1 MTRVLRLVF
10 RVAVCGLA
18 VWLCACVVL
27 AAIVYR
33 TGTIDEARDAD
44 VIIVLGA
51 ALKSDGRPNKALS
64 RRSRHAAALWKAGH
78 AASII
83 CTGGVGPG
91 LARSEADGCREVA
104 TGAGV
109 PAGAILLE
117 EASHS
122 TEENA
127 SNARSIMDAHGWQT
141 AIVVSDS
148 YHVARARRVFCAR
161 RRRRAPQSRAAAGD
175 REPAVLCL
183 FGGAGDRRA
192 AARVLQVGPH
202 VSTGP
207 ATRRCQG
214 SNAGTPR
221 AAGDGTLASRLR

>member
-1 MTRVLRLVF
+1 MVPAWSRTMPVAWGRAATVVEREGGRMTRVLRLVF

-109 PAGAILLE
+109 PAGAK
-117 EASHS
+117 
-122 TEENA
+122 
-127 SNARSIMDAHGWQT
+127 R
-141 AIVVSDS
+141 
-148 YHVARARRVFCAR
+148 
-161 RRRRAPQSRAAAGD
+161 
-175 REPAVLCL
+175 PA
-183 FGGAGDRRA
+183 
-192 AARVLQVGPH
+192 QM
-202 VSTGP
+202 
-207 ATRRCQG
+207 
-214 SNAGTPR
+214 
-221 AAGDGTLASRLR
+221 

>member
-91 LARSEADGCREVA
+91 LTRSEADGCREVA

-148 YHVARARRVFCAR
+148 YHVARARRVF
-161 RRRRAPQSRAAAGD
+161 
-175 REPAVLCL
+175 
-183 FGGAGDRRA
+183 
-192 AARVLQVGPH
+192 ARVGVDVLLSPVPLQEIESPLFYVFS
-202 VSTGP
+202 VVREIV
-207 ATRRCQG
+207 ALQREFFR
-214 SNAGTPR
+214 
-221 AAGDGTLASRLR
+221 

>member
-104 TGAGV
+104 TGDGV
-109 PAGAILLE
+109 PARAIILE

-127 SNARSIMDAHGWQT
+127 RNARSLMDAHGWQT

-148 YHVARARRVFCAR
+148 YHVARARRVF
-161 RRRRAPQSRAAAGD
+161 
-175 REPAVLCL
+175 
-183 FGGAGDRRA
+183 
-192 AARVLQVGPH
+192 ARVGVDVLLSPVPLQEIESPLFYVFS
-202 VSTGP
+202 VVREIV
-207 ATRRCQG
+207 ALQREFFR
-214 SNAGTPR
+214 
-221 AAGDGTLASRLR
+221 

>member
-18 VWLCACVVL
+18 VWLCACGVL

-148 YHVARARRVFCAR
+148 YHVARARRVF
-161 RRRRAPQSRAAAGD
+161 
-175 REPAVLCL
+175 
-183 FGGAGDRRA
+183 
-192 AARVLQVGPH
+192 ARVGVDVLLSPVPLQEIESPLFYVFS
-202 VSTGP
+202 VVREIV
-207 ATRRCQG
+207 ALQREFFR
-214 SNAGTPR
+214 
-221 AAGDGTLASRLR
+221 

>member
-104 TGAGV
+104 TGAGG
-109 PAGAILLE
+109 PAGAILRE

-148 YHVARARRVFCAR
+148 YHVARARRVF
-161 RRRRAPQSRAAAGD
+161 
-175 REPAVLCL
+175 
-183 FGGAGDRRA
+183 
-192 AARVLQVGPH
+192 ARVGVDVLLSPVPLQEIESPLFYVFS
-202 VSTGP
+202 VVREIV
-207 ATRRCQG
+207 ALQREFFR
-214 SNAGTPR
+214 
-221 AAGDGTLASRLR
+221 